1 MKSILKEYGLALGV
15 TAIGFLIMGSSAV
28 MSIGKVSAF
37 PPSIYGEGKFL
48 FGNIGSIQNDKDGK
62 PAWLLSGHWKSNL
75 INMSENDKANS
86 SAFSTSFEMVM
97 LDGKNAH
104 THAITNF
111 ILKGKSTEGNSTLVF
126 NGTSSASLRNGLVQ
140 NVPTTIKFMGNKVV
154 SIWIDPSMVD
164 NHFGNT
170 PIYGTI
176 MKPDAGFDRANSN
189 SNSSR

>member
-1 MKSILKEYGLALGV
+1 MNEKYFEGIRSGFGSDCNRVSYYGKALRGP
-15 TAIGFLIMGSSAV
+15 
-28 MSIGKVSAF
+28 SIGKVSAF

-48 FGNIGSIQNDKDGK
+48 FGNIASIQNDKDGK

-75 INMSENDKANS
+75 INMSENDKSKS

-126 NGTSSASLRNGLVQ
+126 DGTSSASLRNGLIPRKTNQ
-140 NVPTTIKFMGNKVV
+140 Q
-154 SIWIDPSMVD
+154 
-164 NHFGNT
+164 
-170 PIYGTI
+170 
-176 MKPDAGFDRANSN
+176 RSN
-189 SNSSR
+189 SWAIK